1 MFSFGRYHGL
11 FGSILNQTVIVTL
24 CLAMRGYMEIVGTCF
39 TPQDGNSLLSS
50 IAATLWF
57 MYPDSYEEKLAP
69 VRPYFF
75 SEI

>member
-1 MFSFGRYHGL
+1 
-11 FGSILNQTVIVTL
+11 
-24 CLAMRGYMEIVGTCF
+24 MRGEKEIVGTCF

-69 VRPYFF
+69 VKPYFF

>member
-1 MFSFGRYHGL
+1 
-11 FGSILNQTVIVTL
+11 
-24 CLAMRGYMEIVGTCF
+24 MRSDKEIIGTCF

-57 MYPDSYEEKLAP
+57 MYPDSYEEKLSA

-75 SEI
+75 NEI